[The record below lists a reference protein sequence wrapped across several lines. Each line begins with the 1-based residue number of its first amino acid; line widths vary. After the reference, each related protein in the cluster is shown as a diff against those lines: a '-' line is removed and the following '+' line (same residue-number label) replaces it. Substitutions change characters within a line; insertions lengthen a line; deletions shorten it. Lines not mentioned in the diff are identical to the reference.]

1 MSRAKEIALSWVDGN
16 RDLIVGLSDSIWE
29 YAELPMREFRSSRL
43 IAETL
48 EEQGFEVELGV
59 AGMPTAIEASWG
71 AGKPIVAI

>member
-48 EEQGFEVELGV
+48 GGTIRLDPSKE
-59 AGMPTAIEASWG
+59 G
-71 AGKPIVAI
+71 ATSIIVSLPAPRGPK